1 VTPSRRA
8 ACIVG
13 SALALALAL
22 RLAFALGYWVGKP
35 LTGDEREYLSLAR
48 SLSQG
53 KGFVYDR
60 DVLDQPVEPV
70 GRAPGYPVVLAVT
83 GGGRQPA
90 SSVPTSVKVVQSVVG
105 ALGVVLIGVLA
116 RRLAGPRAGAVATW
130 IAVFYPPLVWIS
142 SYALSEVIVWPMAL
156 AIAWW
161 FGEGAWAECRKLWL
175 TGLGCGA
182 ATGAAVLVHP
192 SMIVFLLIASLWLV
206 LRRRMAPATVFVL
219 GALLVI
225 APWTV
230 RNYRHYGRVV
240 VVASE
245 GGVTFWTGNN
255 PLARGEGDLAANPE
269 IGRAKQLLRA
279 RHAELPPEQMESVYY
294 REALAWIGAHPIQW
308 AWLEVRKA
316 FFLVVPIGPSY
327 RLHSARYYGA
337 TLVAYGLVLPVAVVG
352 WVRLRSRRA
361 RLPGLWLLAASS
373 ALAALAFFP
382 QERFRIPLI
391 DPALIVCAGA
401 AFADDANAD
410 S

>member
-1 VTPSRRA
+1 VTTSQRA

-13 SALALALAL
+13 SAFALALAL

-35 LTGDEREYLSLAR
+35 LTGDERQYLSLAR

-70 GRAPGYPVVLAVT
+70 GRAPGYPVVLALA
-83 GGGRQPA
+83 GGGREPA
-90 SSVPTSVKVVQSVVG
+90 GAVPTSVKVVQSIVG
-105 ALGVVLIGVLA
+105 ALGVVLIGALA
-116 RRLAGPRAGAVATW
+116 RRLAGPRAGIAAMS
-130 IAVFYPPLVWIS
+130 IAVVYPPLVWIS
-142 SYALSEVIVWPMAL
+142 GYALSEVIVWPMAM

-161 FGEGAWAECRKLWL
+161 FGNGSWIERRELWL

-182 ATGAAVLVHP
+182 AAGAAVLVHP
-192 SMIVFLLIASLWLV
+192 AMIVFLLVASLWLI
-206 LRRRMAPATVFVL
+206 LRRGVSPAAVFVL

-225 APWTV
+225 APWTF
-230 RNYRHYGRVV
+230 RNYRQSGKV

-269 IGRAKQLLRA
+269 MGRAKQVLRD
-279 RHAELPPEQMESVYY
+279 RHADLTPEQMESVYY
-294 REALAWIGAHPIQW
+294 GEALTWIGAHPIQW
-308 AWLEVRKA
+308 ALLEVRKA
-316 FFLVVPIGPSY
+316 FFLVVPVGPSY
-327 RLHSARYYGA
+327 RLHSVRYYGA
-337 TLVAYGLVLPVAVVG
+337 TLIAYGLVLPVAAVG
-352 WVRLRSRRA
+352 WVRLRSHRA

-373 ALAALAFFP
+373 VLTALAFFP

-401 AFADDANAD
+401 AFAGDARAD